1 MMRVLWR
8 DRVLRLSI
16 IKLIEHIII
25 NRRSV
30 SFVLDKYRFGALGS
44 CSLSNEYRQFSSV
57 GKNALN
63 TGGTSKAGAYLKTVI
78 CKAMVP
84 PAFSSSFNRYFNHE
98 SCVVYVPTAAEAD
111 IVESSVVNEIVEV
124 YTLDGQRMDN
134 LRGGINIVRMSDG
147 TTKKVYVK

>member
-1 MMRVLWR
+1 MRCQ
-8 DRVLRLSI
+8 LSI
-16 IKLIEHIII
+16 VICQLLQF
-25 NRRSV
+25 RT
-30 SFVLDKYRFGALGS
+30 KYPI
-44 CSLSNEYRQFSSV
+44 SL

-98 SCVVYVPTAAEAD
+98 SCVVYVPTAAVDAYLASSWNKYNIVGD
-111 IVESSVVNEIVEV
+111 DTKAGIVESSVVNEIVEV
-124 YTLDGQRMDN
+124 YTLDGQRIDN

-147 TTKKVYVK
+147 ATKKVYVK